1 MKNTFTKDQLKE
13 IYELKEKGMSVKEIS
28 LKTGINYERLKKRL
42 QRHPTYD
49 DVQVVVHRCQ
59 NCGKVFSPRGE
70 VPKRFCCEE
79 CRKEYWSHHRK
90 IMTRDSSKPVVC
102 LECGRTFINY
112 GRKKAS
118 FCCRE
123 CFQNYA
129 RRNYRKSER

>member
-1 MKNTFTKDQLKE
+1 MKNTFTKDQLKKV
-13 IYELKEKGMSVKEIS
+13 YELKEKGMSVKEMS

-42 QRHPTYD
+42 QRHPIYD
-49 DVQVVVHRCQ
+49 DAPVVVHRCQ
-59 NCGKVFSPRGE
+59 NCGKVFTPRGA

-79 CRKEYWSHHRK
+79 CRKKYWSHHRK
-90 IMTRDSSKPVVC
+90 IMTRDSSKQVVC

-112 GRKKAS
+112 GRKTAS

-129 RRNYRKSER
+129 RRNYSK

>member
-13 IYELKEKGMSVKEIS
+13 IYQLKEKGIPVKEIS
-28 LKTGINYERLKKRL
+28 LRTGINYERLKKRL

-49 DVQVVVHRCQ
+49 EEEAVYRCLQ
-59 NCGKVFSPRGE
+59 CGKFFNPRGA
-70 VPKRFCCEE
+70 VPKKFCCEK

-90 IMTRDSSKPVVC
+90 IMSRNSSKQVVC
-102 LECGRTFINY
+102 LECGKTFINY

-129 RRNYRKSER
+129 RRNYTKPGY